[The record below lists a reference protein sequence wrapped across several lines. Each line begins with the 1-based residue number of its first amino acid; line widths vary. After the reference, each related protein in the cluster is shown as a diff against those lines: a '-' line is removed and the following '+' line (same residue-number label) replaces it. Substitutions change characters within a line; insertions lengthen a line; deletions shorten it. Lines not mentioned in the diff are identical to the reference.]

1 MALGTK
7 GNLMS
12 KPPTD
17 RKIIQKIH
25 DKYLQDFGNFDK
37 DEVEPTRSTK
47 IFVPI
52 DFQAIAIELRV
63 DPDIVF
69 GRLYYHLNKKFGYA
83 RDDGTRVQL
92 FERQVNGD
100 RDVVNFPLLSAVLAE
115 LHESWWRFTA
125 PLILSAAA
133 FIFSILSLACG
144 ADA

>member
-1 MALGTK
+1 MT
-7 GNLMS
+7 

-25 DKYLQDFGNFDK
+25 DKYLQDFGSFNKK
-37 DEVEPTRSTK
+37 DVEPSRSTK

-52 DFQAIAIELRV
+52 DFQAIAAELRV

-69 GRLYYHLNKKFGYA
+69 GRLYYHLNKRFGYT

-125 PLILSAAA
+125 PLILSSAA
-133 FIFSILSLACG
+133 FIISMLSLARGTG
-144 ADA
+144 A